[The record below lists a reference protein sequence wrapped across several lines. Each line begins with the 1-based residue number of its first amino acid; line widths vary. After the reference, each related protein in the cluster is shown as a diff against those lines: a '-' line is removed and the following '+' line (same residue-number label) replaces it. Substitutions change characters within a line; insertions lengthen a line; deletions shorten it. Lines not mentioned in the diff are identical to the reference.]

1 MDTTATITYRGQ
13 VRSTAPARA
22 GHPGGHG
29 ASHGP
34 GHPCL
39 ADAGPGTHA
48 ERRRIADE
56 LHDVL
61 GVRLVALLLQ
71 ARRLAD
77 HPDAEVRDTSRRL
90 DHLVQQMMSEVR
102 TLVGTLHA
110 PTRAPHRQPV
120 PTAVDDALPCLTT
133 HLAELAASFPDD
145 RVRLDVRHPVP
156 SPALPA
162 EVALAA
168 AHVAA
173 EGIVNAVRHGTG
185 RVDVVVHLAD
195 ALVVD
200 VRNTTW
206 HADAQASPLP
216 PSGGHGL
223 HAMRR
228 RVEERG
234 GTFHAAHAPDGRFTL
249 RATFDLAPGAA
260 RSRA

>member
-1 MDTTATITYRGQ
+1 MDTITVTTAHRAQ
-13 VRSTAPARA
+13 QHSTAR
-22 GHPGGHG
+22 HG
-29 ASHGP
+29 HGP

-77 HPDAEVRDTSRRL
+77 HPDPEVRDTSHRI

-102 TLVGTLHA
+102 GLVGTL
-110 PTRAPHRQPV
+110 RAPARPTDEAPAPV
-120 PTAVDDALPCLTT
+120 ADDDALPCLTA

-156 SPALPA
+156 SPPLAA
-162 EVALAA
+162 DVALAA

-173 EGIVNAVRHGTG
+173 EGMANAVRHGTG
-185 RVDVVVHLAD
+185 RVDVVVHLDD
-195 ALVVD
+195 ALVVE

-206 HADAQASPLP
+206 HAELHGSPLP

-228 RVEERG
+228 RVEAHG
-234 GTFHAAHAPDGRFTL
+234 GRFHAAAGPDGRFTL
-249 RATFDLAPGAA
+249 HAAFDLAPGTAHT
-260 RSRA
+260 RA